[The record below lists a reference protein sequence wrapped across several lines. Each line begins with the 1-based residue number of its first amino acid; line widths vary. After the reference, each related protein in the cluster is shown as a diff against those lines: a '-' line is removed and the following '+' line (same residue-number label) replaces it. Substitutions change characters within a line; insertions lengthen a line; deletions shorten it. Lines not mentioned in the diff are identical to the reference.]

1 MVMTRAVAVGAAAV
15 VLVAP
20 VSACQNGSAGGA
32 TPTSSHTSA
41 PTSPTTDPSSSTDPP
56 TTAPPQTSPAAVASA
71 QAVALVPTYLKTLDD
86 LAVDPTLSLNRLHDV
101 TVSPEFTIQVAG
113 IAKFRAKGYRQV
125 GQVELVKT
133 TVSQV
138 SLENRPTASP
148 SPQWP
153 TVGVTACVDVSRVEA
168 HDANGKSVVQPGR
181 PDFLIERLT
190 VTNRRYPDPTGWRV
204 SHAPNKQAASC
215 DG

>member
-1 MVMTRAVAVGAAAV
+1 MVMTRAVAMGAAAV
-15 VLVAP
+15 VLVAA
-20 VSACQNGSAGGA
+20 VSACQSSSTGGA
-32 TPTSSHTSA
+32 SPTSSQTSA
-41 PTSPTTDPSSSTDPP
+41 PTSPTADPSSSTDP
-56 TTAPPQTSPAAVASA
+56 TTTPPQTSPAAEASA

-148 SPQWP
+148 SPRWP

-204 SHAPNKQAASC
+204 SRAPNKQAASC

>member
-1 MVMTRAVAVGAAAV
+1 MAMAPTVVAGGVAVA
-15 VLVAP
+15 LVAAL
-20 VSACQNGSAGGA
+20 SACQGS
-32 TPTSSHTSA
+32 TPTAGPSSSATSG
-41 PTSPTTDPSSSTDPP
+41 PTSPIPDP
-56 TTAPPQTSPAAVASA
+56 TSPSPSATSPSDRASA
-71 QAVALVPTYLKTLDD
+71 KAVALVPTYLKTLDD

-133 TVSQV
+133 TVSRV
-138 SLENRPTASP
+138 SLENRPTSSP

-153 TVGVTACVDVSRVEA
+153 TVWVTACVDVSGVQA

-190 VTNRRYPDPTGWRV
+190 VTNRRYPDATGWRV
-204 SHAPNKQAASC
+204 SQAPNKQAASC